1 MNDHIPFI
9 SWAMTRL
16 EVTIS
21 GNEGVSPEDEGKN
34 VKNRKCP
41 IKLETTCQS
50 NKGEIY
56 Y

>member
-21 GNEGVSPEDEGKN
+21 GNEGVAPADEGNMSKTEN
-34 VKNRKCP
+34 VN
-41 IKLETTCQS
+41 L
-50 NKGEIY
+50 N
-56 Y
+56 